1 MGNGFCYTSSANAS
15 NKHENPYQPT
25 IMQQSAARII
35 TYPPEQPSCNYTEM
49 ISCKCKSSNPPFI
62 EISSRYANKRC
73 GKRTVLRHPCTDI
86 IFEESNVVPQKIC
99 SDESNNRSENPAH
112 SRNTFFAA
120 NNR

>member
-1 MGNGFCYTSSANAS
+1 
-15 NKHENPYQPT
+15 
-25 IMQQSAARII
+25 MQQSAARII

-73 GKRTVLRHPCTDI
+73 DKRTVLRHPCTDI

-99 SDESNNRSENPAH
+99 SDESNNRS
-112 SRNTFFAA
+112 
-120 NNR
+120 